1 MYENNNYTQQYYGEN
16 PNGSDNR
23 YYYSTAYNNGYNGQ
37 TTPPPSKPPKKKKV
51 SGAIISG
58 LLIGALVF
66 GGIGGFGASFL
77 TNRINSSITDG
88 DNNGGSNGITPPDG
102 NNSNGSGEN
111 GGSTTQAP
119 HVPPE
124 TPVENDLSGLSN
136 MAALNTSTKYD
147 YEELYKAVNESIVI
161 VNNYVKN
168 EYGGEEYTHSGV
180 GSGVIFTTDGYIV
193 TNAHVVNGAAKVTVI
208 VDDRYSDNEE
218 EIEATVVG
226 SDQATDLAVLKISR
240 SKPYTAVPLG
250 NSDRLN
256 IGQQVCAI
264 GNPAGLS
271 KTLTGGYISGLNRYT
286 SEKGYVLSS
295 IQTDAA
301 INPGNSG
308 GGLFDM
314 YGNVIGIV
322 NSKIVASDSSIENLG
337 FAITINEAKPIISDL
352 INYGFVKGRPV
363 LGIVTQKLS
372 EYTYGTAGL
381 LVVEIDGNAPV
392 SKSELRVN
400 DIIIAVNGEAVAQ
413 VEDVQEITKGMKAG
427 DKITVKVLRP
437 VKRGSGY
444 YSQTTLEE
452 HEFEVILTEN
462 S

>member
-1 MYENNNYTQQYYGEN
+1 MYDNNNYPQQYYTTDPNAVNNQYGN
-16 PNGSDNR
+16 PYGD
-23 YYYSTAYNNGYNGQ
+23 YNGQ
-37 TTPPPSKPPKKKKV
+37 PDNNNKPPKKKKV
-51 SGAIISG
+51 SGALITFLLLGAMVVGGASG
-58 LLIGALVF
+58 F
-66 GGIGGFGASFL
+66 GGSYLAGRMNN
-77 TNRINSSITDG
+77 TVVD
-88 DNNGGSNGITPPDG
+88 DDMPNNGGDDQKQP
-102 NNSNGSGEN
+102 EE
-111 GGSTTQAP
+111 TQREEVTQPP
-119 HVPPE
+119 HVAPE
-124 TPVENDLSGLSN
+124 NPVNNDLSGLSN
-136 MAALNTSTKYD
+136 MAAMNTTTKYD

-161 VNNYVKN
+161 VSNYVKS
-168 EYGGEEYTHSGV
+168 EYNTDGEYTKSGV

-193 TNAHVVNGAAKVTVI
+193 TNEHVVRGAAKLTVTVE
-208 VDDRYSDNEE
+208 DKYSKDEE
-218 EIEATVVG
+218 VEAVLIG
-226 SDQATDLAVLKISR
+226 KDQATDLAVLKISR
-240 SKPYTAVPLG
+240 SNPYTAVPLG
-250 NSDRLN
+250 NSDQLN

-363 LGIVTQKLS
+363 LGITTQQVS
-372 EYTYGTAGL
+372 QYSGAAAGL
-381 LVVEIDGNAPV
+381 LVVEIDQSAPV
-392 SKSELRVN
+392 AQSELKVN
-400 DIIIAVNGEAVAQ
+400 DIIVEVNGEAVTA

-427 DKITVKVLRP
+427 DKITVKVVRP
-437 VKRGSGY
+437 VKVTGGY
-444 YSQTTLEE
+444 FSQTSYEE
-452 HEFEVILTEN
+452 HTFDIVLTEN
-462 S
+462 H